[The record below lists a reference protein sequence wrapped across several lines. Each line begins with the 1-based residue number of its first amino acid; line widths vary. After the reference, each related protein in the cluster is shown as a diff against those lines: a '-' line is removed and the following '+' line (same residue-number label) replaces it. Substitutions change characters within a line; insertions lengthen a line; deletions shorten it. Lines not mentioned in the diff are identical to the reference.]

1 MSFCTLLPCMAH
13 ISLAKLQVG
22 GGGAEGMKASVWPF
36 SFGKGT
42 FLLAVTL
49 GEERESSIL

>member
-1 MSFCTLLPCMAH
+1 MSFCALLPCMAY
-13 ISLAKLQVG
+13 ISLVKLQVG
-22 GGGAEGMKASVWPF
+22 SGDAEGMEASVWPF

-49 GEERESSIL
+49 GEEHGSRIL